1 MGRAR
6 AQAEQLIGAPPPAV
20 YAVLADYT
28 THHPRIMPAPPFS
41 DLEVEAGGVGAG
53 TVFHITMRMMGRRQ
67 RLHMRVAEPEPGHVL
82 TETNLDTGV
91 VTEFTIAP
99 RDGGSRTLAGMS
111 SEWESQRGVRGLV
124 DRLVTPRLMG
134 RMFAKQLRQLDQYMR
149 SGDAPAPSPPSPT
162 ARPDGKQGR
171 PERADD
177 RLPSDPEGSGR

>member
-67 RLHMRVAEPEPGHVL
+67 RLHMRVAEPEPGQVL

-91 VTEFTIAP
+91 VTEFRVAP
-99 RDGGSRTLAGMS
+99 GGGGLRTLARIS
-111 SEWESQRGVRGLV
+111 SGWETAGGLRGLV
-124 DRLVTPRLMG
+124 DRLATPRLMG
-134 RMFAKQLRQLDQYMR
+134 RIFAKQLRQLDQYMR
-149 SGDAPAPSPPSPT
+149 SGDAPEPSGPSPT
-162 ARPDGKQGR
+162 ARPDGEQGR
-171 PERADD
+171 PEGADG
-177 RLPSDPEGSGR
+177 RLPSDPGATER